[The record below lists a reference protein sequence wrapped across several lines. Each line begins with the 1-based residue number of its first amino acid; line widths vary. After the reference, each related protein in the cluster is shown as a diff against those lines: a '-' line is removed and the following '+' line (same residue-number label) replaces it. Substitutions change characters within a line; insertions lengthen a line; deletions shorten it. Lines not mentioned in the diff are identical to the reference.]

1 MSGIRFSPDLE
12 AMRQRIAELE
22 RKRSVCQRDEE
33 LQAAQ
38 LRLIKF
44 ADEHTVIELL
54 QNFLDEAEKLTNS
67 EIGFY
72 HFVEA
77 DQKTLALQT
86 WSTNTLAH
94 LCNADGV
101 SLHYPIED
109 AGVWVDCVRKRKPVV
124 HNDYASLPY
133 KKGLPEGHA
142 PIVRELVVPVFRG
155 EKIVAILG
163 VGNKPTEYDEY
174 DISTIQRLAV
184 LAWETI
190 DRKKAENAL
199 RESEAKLRGVFR
211 VAPIGIGLIAERV
224 FVDVNE
230 CFCELTGYA
239 RDELLGRN
247 TKFLYSSDEDYQSV
261 GEEQARL
268 ISEKGISAVETRF
281 VRKGGEIIHVLL
293 GSSPLDSADST
304 INFATTALDITG
316 RVLTEAELA
325 RHRDQLEELVAER
338 TTQLQEEMDKHRQI
352 LSLMAGREV
361 RMAEL
366 KKAIKKLRNQLK
378 DAGLEPIAND
388 PLLEHNIS

>member
-44 ADEHTVIELL
+44 ADDHTVIQLL

-281 VRKGGEIIHVLL
+281 VRKDGEIIHVLL

>member
-44 ADEHTVIELL
+44 ADDHTVIQLL

-247 TKFLYSSDEDYQSV
+247 TTFL
-261 GEEQARL
+261 
-268 ISEKGISAVETRF
+268 
-281 VRKGGEIIHVLL
+281 
-293 GSSPLDSADST
+293 
-304 INFATTALDITG
+304 
-316 RVLTEAELA
+316 
-325 RHRDQLEELVAER
+325 
-338 TTQLQEEMDKHRQI
+338 
-352 LSLMAGREV
+352 
-361 RMAEL
+361 
-366 KKAIKKLRNQLK
+366 
-378 DAGLEPIAND
+378 
-388 PLLEHNIS
+388 